1 MINRRQLSLGMAA
14 TALGGLGLAA
24 PALAQP
30 AWPSRTLRVVVPFPP
45 GGAIDAMMRIVA
57 PYLEKSL
64 GRPVIID
71 NRPGAGGVIGTE
83 AVLRAKDEHT
93 LLMTA
98 MGHVIYPY
106 LNKALPFD
114 PLKDFQ
120 PIATI
125 ALVPN
130 LVVVP
135 AASPFH
141 SLAELIAYA
150 KAHPGEVTYGSAG
163 VGTSLHLTA
172 ALFAAMAG
180 ITLKHVPYKGSAPAI
195 TDLIGGRIQLM
206 FDSST
211 SASQMIREGKLR
223 ALATAT
229 TQRSASFPQLPTIA
243 EAGVPGYQVDWWY
256 GLLAPASQGEAAVA
270 QVAAAVNQALD
281 ADEVKKR
288 FAAIHIDPLKTGR
301 AAFRDRLAQDS
312 KAWSGIIQKLGISPE

>member
-1 MINRRQLSLGMAA
+1 MINRRQISLGMAA
-14 TALGGLGLAA
+14 TAFGGLRLTA
-24 PALAQP
+24 PAMAQP
-30 AWPSRTLRVVVPFPP
+30 AWPAKTLRIVVPFPP
-45 GGAIDAMMRIVA
+45 GGAIDAMARIVA
-57 PYLEKSL
+57 PYVEKSL
-64 GRPVIID
+64 GKPVIID
-71 NRPGAGGVIGTE
+71 NKPGAGGVIGTE

-106 LNKALPFD
+106 LNKTLSFD

-135 AASPFH
+135 ASSPFH

-150 KAHPGEVTYGSAG
+150 KAHPGELTYGSAG

-195 TDLIGGRIQLM
+195 TDLIGGRIDLM

-211 SASQMIREGKLR
+211 SSSPMIREGKLR

-229 TQRSASFPQLPTIA
+229 TQRSAALPHLPTIA

-256 GLLAPASQGEAAVA
+256 GLLAPAGQSEGAVA
-270 QVAAAVNQALD
+270 QVAEAVSEALD

-288 FAAIHIDPLKTGR
+288 FATIQIDPLKTGR
-301 AAFRDRLAQDS
+301 PAFRNRLVQDS
-312 KAWSGIIQKLGISPE
+312 KTWGAVIQKLGISPE

>member
-1 MINRRQLSLGMAA
+1 MINRRQLSLGVAA
-14 TALGGLGLAA
+14 TALGGLRCTTA
-24 PALAQP
+24 ALAQP
-30 AWPSRTLRVVVPFPP
+30 AWPARQLRIVVPFPP
-45 GGAIDAMMRIVA
+45 GGAIDAMARIVA
-57 PYLEKSL
+57 PYVEKSL
-64 GRPVIID
+64 GKPVIID
-71 NRPGAGGVIGTE
+71 NKPGAGGVIGTE

-106 LNKALPFD
+106 LNKTLPFD

-120 PIATI
+120 PVATV

-135 AASPFH
+135 AASPFRT
-141 SLAELIAYA
+141 LAELIAHA
-150 KAHPGEVTYGSAG
+150 KAHPGELAYGSAG

-195 TDLIGGRIQLM
+195 TDLIGGRLDLM

-211 SASQMIREGKLR
+211 SSSQMIREGKLR

-229 TQRSASFPQLPTIA
+229 TQRSAALPQLPTIA

-256 GLLAPASQGEAAVA
+256 GLLAPAGQNEGTVV
-270 QVAAAVNQALD
+270 QVADAVNQALD
-281 ADEVKKR
+281 TDEVKKR
-288 FAAIHIDPLKTGR
+288 FATIQIDALKTRR
-301 AAFRDRLAQDS
+301 AAFRERLAHDGQ
-312 KAWSGIIQKLGISPE
+312 AWGAIIRKLGISPE